1 MLLCQ
6 FTDDI
11 VGGRKTYGD
20 RKQEKV
26 ANMKQESGF
35 SSVCVA
41 LSNHIYRRTQEV
53 CFQCRLLRFTAS
65 GLLLT
70 LPFPPSLASLVRKGN
85 LSRLR
90 PPGQQPVL
98 PEGASPPAG
107 SPPGQQGPAPPPR
120 PPRPRPHR
128 WARHLQHPVPDTR
141 LHQLQQCE
149 FCLHRHFH

>member
-70 LPFPPSLASLVRKGN
+70 LPFPPSLALLVRKGN
-85 LSRLR
+85 LSREEAAL
-90 PPGQQPVL
+90 PQEEVL
-98 PEGASPPAG
+98 SFLWRE
-107 SPPGQQGPAPPPR
+107 
-120 PPRPRPHR
+120 
-128 WARHLQHPVPDTR
+128 TR
-141 LHQLQQCE
+141 LPHCSEEGVLGLCVMLE
-149 FCLHRHFH
+149 SMEVARSLLFLVESPGELGLL